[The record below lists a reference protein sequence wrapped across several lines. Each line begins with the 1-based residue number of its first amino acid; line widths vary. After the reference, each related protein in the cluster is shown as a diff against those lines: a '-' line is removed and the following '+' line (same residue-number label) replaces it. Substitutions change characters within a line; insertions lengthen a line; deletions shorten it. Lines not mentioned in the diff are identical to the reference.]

1 MDFAT
6 IVGLLVGMFCIM
18 FAIIAD
24 GGHFR
29 LFFNVPALLIV
40 VGGTIAAAMIHFSMG
55 QVLNMMAVVKK
66 VMFYKIAKEQDLI
79 QKMVNYCAIS
89 RRDGVLA
96 LEAQLPSAGDSF
108 LVRAIQMVID
118 GQKAEAIEEHLS
130 LEIANLSERHY
141 VGKKILDF
149 MGSGCPAFGMVGT
162 LIGLVQMFSA
172 MENPQAIGAGMATA
186 LVCTLYGAFVAN
198 LFFIP
203 MAGKLGIRSKKE
215 TQLREM
221 ILEGVLGIVRG
232 DSPTAVRERMQAFVS
247 VRHREDLKPK
257 I

>member
-1 MDFAT
+1 MDIAT
-6 IVGLLVGMFCIM
+6 VVGILVGLGCIM
-18 FAIIAD
+18 FSIVAD
-24 GGHFR
+24 GGHFA

-40 VGGTIAAAMIHFSMG
+40 VGGTAAAAMIHFSMG
-55 QVLNMMAVVKK
+55 QVLNMMSVVKK
-66 VMFYKIAKEQDLI
+66 ILFYKLIREQDLI

-108 LVRAIQMVID
+108 LVKAIQMVID
-118 GQKAEAIEEHLS
+118 GQKAESIQEQLS
-130 LEIANLSERHY
+130 LEIASLSERHY
-141 VGKKILDF
+141 VGKKILEF

-203 MAGKLGIRSKKE
+203 MAGKLGVRTKKE
-215 TQLREM
+215 AQLREM

-232 DSPTAVRERMQAFVS
+232 ESPTAVRERMQAFIS